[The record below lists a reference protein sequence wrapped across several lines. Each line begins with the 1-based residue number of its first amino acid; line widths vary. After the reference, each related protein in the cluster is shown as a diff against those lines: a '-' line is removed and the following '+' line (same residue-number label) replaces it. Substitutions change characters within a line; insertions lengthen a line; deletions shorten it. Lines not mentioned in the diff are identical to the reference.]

1 MKSILL
7 YVNSTPI
14 VIIPKKNCECFATLE
29 CVILLPGST
38 GWGTVCLKIL
48 TRPHIRQLGCNN
60 PGKCNWKW
68 NLISLKFLPLQTQNQ
83 YEKYFSLFSHQNY
96 QTKRKDE
103 LADLLSFHDYFVLF
117 RPVDSNHL
125 TICKGWLGQTTKWTL
140 RAHLNQVKIHSY
152 HWWLCN
158 FKSGF

>member
-1 MKSILL
+1 MSLFQKI
-7 YVNSTPI
+7 
-14 VIIPKKNCECFATLE
+14 CERFATLE

-48 TRPHIRQLGCNN
+48 TRPHITQLGCNN

-68 NLISLKFLPLQTQNQ
+68 NPILLKFLPLKTQNQ

-96 QTKRKDE
+96 QTNKKDE

-117 RPVDSNHL
+117 RPVDSNSFYNL
-125 TICKGWLGQTTKWTL
+125 QGSVRTDNKMDPSCTFESSKNSLLPLIIVQLQKRFL
-140 RAHLNQVKIHSY
+140 VY
-152 HWWLCN
+152 
-158 FKSGF
+158 